1 MVRNLRIIVIALWL
15 GAIVYFAAAV
25 APIVFAVLT
34 PHEGGRALA
43 GDIVSRALALLHYF
57 GMTCAVV
64 FLLLGFRRLTSADS
78 ALVMVMLILTGV
90 SQFVITPRMHA
101 IRARGE
107 IDTLAP
113 GDPARKDFDSL
124 HKLST
129 TTEGLILL
137 LGIGTLVLESR
148 RRD

>member
-1 MVRNLRIIVIALWL
+1 MVRNLRIILVSLWL
-15 GAIVYFAAAV
+15 GAIIYFAIAV
-25 APIVFAVLT
+25 APDVFSVLT

-57 GMTCAVV
+57 GIGCALV
-64 FLLLGFRRLTSADS
+64 FLLLGMRRLTSAGN
-78 ALVMVMLILTGV
+78 ALVLVMLVLTCV

-101 IRARGE
+101 IRARGIE
-107 IDTLAP
+107 SLAP
-113 GDPARKDFDSL
+113 VDPARKDFDFL

-129 TTEGLILL
+129 TTEGVVLL
-137 LGIGTLVLESR
+137 LGIGTLVIESR